1 LKIKDLLF
9 RHAPGNAPFLR
20 NTFYFFV
27 TAAVLLTTVCGWFR
41 INTWCIVLLG
51 LCRLTEGNVAANV
64 RKAFSN
70 TFFLAYF
77 ALFLLDLISQ
87 LFTPDLAEG
96 WKIVSRD
103 ATLVAIPFVI
113 SGGVFADEDSYKKL
127 MALYC
132 VMLALASI
140 ACLLHAGRSWL
151 SSGDGDVFFYHPLV
165 SPISQNAVFFSVFIL
180 FGLFFL
186 LSYDLRPVYPGFPG
200 RLVRLLRFFLV
211 FLFIIMIILLASKL
225 FLVIMLL
232 ALAWFQLRRY
242 RFTGNRVLLI
252 SAGTGLALLITL
264 LLATDNPIKARYKDV
279 LEANDSKISKE
290 HFAPGDSFNGIQIR
304 LLEWRFAYEILN
316 EHRAWIAGTTPG
328 NSQHLLNQKYVGAN
342 MYLGQPGKKGRGFW
356 DYNFHDLYVEALVRT
371 GLIGLLILLAIFG
384 LQIGIVWRWKTGQ
397 AFFTVLTLLLF
408 FVPQSPLTMQ
418 TGVFLFSFFPF
429 LLLYSPKAAS

>member
-1 LKIKDLLF
+1 LKINNLLF

-20 NTFYFFV
+20 NKFYFFV
-27 TAAVLLTTVCGWFR
+27 TAAVLMTTICGWFR
-41 INTWCIVLLG
+41 INTWCIILLV
-51 LCRLTEGNVAANV
+51 LCRLTEGDTVANV

-70 TFFLAYF
+70 ILFLAYF
-77 ALFLLDLISQ
+77 AMVLLDLVSQ
-87 LFTPDLAEG
+87 LFTPDLTEG

-103 ATLVAIPFVI
+103 ATLVAIPFVLI
-113 SGGVFADEDSYKKL
+113 GGVFADDGSYKKL

-132 VMLALASI
+132 MMLALASL
-140 ACLLHAGRSWL
+140 ACLLHACRNYL

-165 SPISQNAVFFSVFIL
+165 SPISQNAVFFSVFVL

-186 LSYDLRPVYPGFPG
+186 LSYDLRPVYPGFPV
-200 RLVRLLRFFLV
+200 RLVRLLRFLLV
-211 FLFIIMIILLASKL
+211 LLFIIMIVLLASKL

-252 SAGTGLALLITL
+252 SAGAGLALLVTL
-264 LLATDNPIKARYKDV
+264 LLATDNPIKARYRDV
-279 LEANDSKISKE
+279 LEANVSKISKE

-304 LLEWRFAYEILN
+304 LLEWRFAYEILK

-342 MYLGQPGKKGRGFW
+342 MYLGEPGKKGRGFW
-356 DYNFHDLYVEALVRT
+356 DYNFHDQYVEALVRT
-371 GLIGLLILLAIFG
+371 GLIGLVLLLATFG
-384 LQIGIVWRWKTGQ
+384 LQIGIVLRWRTGQ
-397 AFFTVLTLLLF
+397 AFFTVLTLILF

-418 TGVFLFSFFPF
+418 TGVFLFSFFPL
-429 LLLYSPKAAS
+429 LLLYSPKRGS